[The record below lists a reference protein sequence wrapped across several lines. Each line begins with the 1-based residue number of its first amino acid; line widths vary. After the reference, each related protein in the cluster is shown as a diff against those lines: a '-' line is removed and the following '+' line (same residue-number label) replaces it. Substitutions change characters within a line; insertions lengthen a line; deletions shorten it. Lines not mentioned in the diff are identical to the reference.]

1 MRFVRITHPEL
12 GEASNP
18 VPETALGELA
28 LSGWA
33 PVEENLAALSKA
45 ELERLAEEKG
55 VPVANGA
62 KKSDLVEAV
71 AAAEPPATA

>member
-1 MRFVRITHPEL
+1 MEFVKVRHPDA
-12 GEASNP
+12 GEAT
-18 VPETALGELA
+18 VPESALGHYA
-28 LSGWA
+28 GMGWV
-33 PVEENLAALSKA
+33 PVEDDLAALSKA

-71 AAAEPPATA
+71 AAVEQPPTPA